1 MDTGRK
7 LSCSNLGNNQ
17 VDKMTWYP
25 QAEGGLRFNSP
36 ESPLVSVSCD
46 VEVSQWSLS
55 QAIHIVRRGCS
66 VVREAPQTTWARAKW
81 VSQSDFGGLSVKF
94 RLDHPGSTTWESA
107 WAKRMSCKFTHYR
120 PEEHPATRWT
130 RDILPLASSCCANMY
145 IPMGQHE
152 VRGPLPRCFK
162 DLKATQPLLPYTTWR
177 KPTGESERNNDLK

>member
-36 ESPLVSVSCD
+36 EPPLVSVSCD
-46 VEVSQWSLS
+46 MEVSQWSLS

-107 WAKRMSCKFTHYR
+107 WTKRMSCKFTHYR

-152 VRGPLPRCFK
+152 VRGPSPWCFK